1 MGMVRTHFR
10 PEYLNRIDEIILF
23 HRLQKSEMGA
33 IVEIQFGRLRR
44 LLEDRKIDL
53 VLDAKGRDWLA
64 EKGWD
69 PAYGARPLKRV
80 IQRSVQDPL
89 AEMILA
95 GDVRDGATV
104 KNSAGKDGL
113 TFTGK
118 AVDAGEADKADHL
131 DLPLALARLH
141 THGEGAHMAVGG
153 FLAVGMLDAD
163 VFAVASF

>member
-64 EKGWD
+64 EKGRD
-69 PAYGARPLKRV
+69 PAYGARPLKRE
-80 IQRSVQDPL
+80 IQRSVQALP
-89 AEMILA
+89 AEPTKPIS
-95 GDVRDGATV
+95 R
-104 KNSAGKDGL
+104 SCRSR
-113 TFTGK
+113 
-118 AVDAGEADKADHL
+118 
-131 DLPLALARLH
+131 LPGSIALAKALIWP
-141 THGEGAHMAVGG
+141 
-153 FLAVGMLDAD
+153 
-163 VFAVASF
+163 